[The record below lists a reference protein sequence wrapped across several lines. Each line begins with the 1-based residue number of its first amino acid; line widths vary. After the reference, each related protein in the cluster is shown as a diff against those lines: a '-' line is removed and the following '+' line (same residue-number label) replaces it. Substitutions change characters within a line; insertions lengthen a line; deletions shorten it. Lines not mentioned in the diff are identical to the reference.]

1 MKHRSLRKKNAGKN
15 LLTVFFGV
23 ISILYVFP
31 VFMVLLNSFK
41 KNTFVK
47 TETFSWPT
55 AESFAG
61 LDNFIKGLTF
71 GNYPFLKSALFSLV
85 ITLLSTALILLFTS
99 MAAWYIARVDSL
111 FCRIVYFACV
121 FSMVVP
127 FQMVMFTL
135 SKTADTLKL
144 NTPWTIPIIY
154 LGFGAGLAVFMFTG
168 FVKSIPLDIVYED
181 ADLVV
186 VNKPAGMVVHPAA
199 GNPDGTLVNA
209 LLAHCGET
217 LSGIGGEM
225 RPGIV
230 HRIDKETS
238 ELIAVAKNDEAHLA
252 LSEQLKD
259 KTMSRIYLAVV
270 RGCPREQ
277 EGRIDRP
284 IGRSPKDRKKMA
296 IVPDGRDAATR
307 YQVLERF
314 DGWSLLRLELE
325 TGRTH
330 QIRVHMASIGHPLMG
345 DCLYSSS
352 IIFPL

>member
-1 MKHRSLRKKNAGKN
+1 MIYRVGPEEAGQRFDVYLAAAAKISRSAAERQIENGSA
-15 LLTVFFGV
+15 
-23 ISILYVFP
+23 
-31 VFMVLLNSFK
+31 LLNGCQAPK
-41 KNTFVK
+41 KTPVSEGDAVDF
-47 TETFSWPT
+47 
-55 AESFAG
+55 
-61 LDNFIKGLTF
+61 
-71 GNYPFLKSALFSLV
+71 
-85 ITLLSTALILLFTS
+85 TLLEP
-99 MAAWYIARVDSL
+99 AACSCA
-111 FCRIVYFACV
+111 A
-121 FSMVVP
+121 
-127 FQMVMFTL
+127 Q
-135 SKTADTLKL
+135 
-144 NTPWTIPIIY
+144 
-154 LGFGAGLAVFMFTG
+154 
-168 FVKSIPLDIVYED
+168 SIPLDIVYED

-238 ELIAVAKNDEAHLA
+238 GLIAVAKNDEAHLA

-296 IVPDGRDAATR
+296 IVPDGRHAATR

-352 IIFPL
+352 NTPFESRHRDWLPGQLLHAAELRLVHPRTGEKMCFSAPIPANFEAVLDVLRRS

>member
-1 MKHRSLRKKNAGKN
+1 MIYRVGPEEAGQRFDVYLAAAAKISRSAAERQIENGSA
-15 LLTVFFGV
+15 
-23 ISILYVFP
+23 
-31 VFMVLLNSFK
+31 LLNGCQAPK
-41 KNTFVK
+41 KTPVS
-47 TETFSWPT
+47 EGD
-55 AESFAG
+55 A
-61 LDNFIKGLTF
+61 
-71 GNYPFLKSALFSLV
+71 
-85 ITLLSTALILLFTS
+85 
-99 MAAWYIARVDSL
+99 VD
-111 FCRIVYFACV
+111 
-121 FSMVVP
+121 
-127 FQMVMFTL
+127 FTL
-135 SKTADTLKL
+135 PEPAACSCA
-144 NTPWTIPIIY
+144 
-154 LGFGAGLAVFMFTG
+154 AQ
-168 FVKSIPLDIVYED
+168 SIPLDIVYED

-238 ELIAVAKNDEAHLA
+238 GLIAVAKNDEAHLA

-296 IVPDGRDAATR
+296 IVPDGRHAATR

-352 IIFPL
+352 NTPFESRHRDWLPGQLLHAAELRLVHPRTGEKMCFSAPIPANFEAVLDVLRRSQNV

>member
-1 MKHRSLRKKNAGKN
+1 MIYRVGSEEAGQRFDVYLAAAAKISRSAAERQIENGSA
-15 LLTVFFGV
+15 
-23 ISILYVFP
+23 
-31 VFMVLLNSFK
+31 LLNGCQAPK
-41 KNTFVK
+41 KTPVSEGDAVDF
-47 TETFSWPT
+47 
-55 AESFAG
+55 
-61 LDNFIKGLTF
+61 
-71 GNYPFLKSALFSLV
+71 
-85 ITLLSTALILLFTS
+85 TLLEP
-99 MAAWYIARVDSL
+99 AACSCA
-111 FCRIVYFACV
+111 A
-121 FSMVVP
+121 
-127 FQMVMFTL
+127 Q
-135 SKTADTLKL
+135 
-144 NTPWTIPIIY
+144 
-154 LGFGAGLAVFMFTG
+154 
-168 FVKSIPLDIVYED
+168 SIPLDIVYED

-217 LSGIGGEM
+217 LSGIGGEL

-238 ELIAVAKNDEAHLA
+238 GLIAVAKNDEAHLA

-296 IVPDGRDAATR
+296 IVPGGRHAATR

-352 IIFPL
+352 NTPFESRHRDWLPGQLLHAAELRLVHPRTGEKMCFSAPIPANFEAVLDVLRRS

>member
-1 MKHRSLRKKNAGKN
+1 MIYRVGPEEAGQRFDVYLAAAAKISRSAAERQIENGSA
-15 LLTVFFGV
+15 
-23 ISILYVFP
+23 
-31 VFMVLLNSFK
+31 LLNGCQAPK
-41 KNTFVK
+41 KTPVSEGDAVDF
-47 TETFSWPT
+47 
-55 AESFAG
+55 
-61 LDNFIKGLTF
+61 
-71 GNYPFLKSALFSLV
+71 
-85 ITLLSTALILLFTS
+85 TLLEP
-99 MAAWYIARVDSL
+99 AACSCA
-111 FCRIVYFACV
+111 A
-121 FSMVVP
+121 
-127 FQMVMFTL
+127 Q
-135 SKTADTLKL
+135 
-144 NTPWTIPIIY
+144 
-154 LGFGAGLAVFMFTG
+154 
-168 FVKSIPLDIVYED
+168 SIPLDIVYED

-217 LSGIGGEM
+217 LSGIGGEL

-238 ELIAVAKNDEAHLA
+238 GLIAVAKNDEAHLA

-296 IVPDGRDAATR
+296 IVPDGRHAATR

-352 IIFPL
+352 NTPFESRHRDWLPGQLLHAAELRLVHPRTGEKMCFSAPIPANFEAVLDVLRRSQNV

>member
-1 MKHRSLRKKNAGKN
+1 MIYRVGPEEAGQRFDVYLAAAAKISRSAAERQIENGSA
-15 LLTVFFGV
+15 
-23 ISILYVFP
+23 
-31 VFMVLLNSFK
+31 LLNGCQAPK
-41 KNTFVK
+41 KTPVSEGDAVDF
-47 TETFSWPT
+47 
-55 AESFAG
+55 
-61 LDNFIKGLTF
+61 
-71 GNYPFLKSALFSLV
+71 
-85 ITLLSTALILLFTS
+85 TLLEP
-99 MAAWYIARVDSL
+99 AACSCA
-111 FCRIVYFACV
+111 A
-121 FSMVVP
+121 
-127 FQMVMFTL
+127 Q
-135 SKTADTLKL
+135 
-144 NTPWTIPIIY
+144 
-154 LGFGAGLAVFMFTG
+154 
-168 FVKSIPLDIVYED
+168 SIPLDIVYED

-238 ELIAVAKNDEAHLA
+238 GLIAVAKNDEAHLA

-296 IVPDGRDAATR
+296 IVPDGRHAATR

-352 IIFPL
+352 NTPFESRHRDWLPGQLLHAAELRLVHPRTGEKMCFSAPIPANFEAVLDVLRRSQNV

>member
-1 MKHRSLRKKNAGKN
+1 MIYRVGPEEAGQRFDVYLAAAAKISRSAAERQIENGSA
-15 LLTVFFGV
+15 
-23 ISILYVFP
+23 
-31 VFMVLLNSFK
+31 LLNGCQAPK
-41 KNTFVK
+41 KTPVS
-47 TETFSWPT
+47 EGD
-55 AESFAG
+55 A
-61 LDNFIKGLTF
+61 
-71 GNYPFLKSALFSLV
+71 
-85 ITLLSTALILLFTS
+85 
-99 MAAWYIARVDSL
+99 VD
-111 FCRIVYFACV
+111 
-121 FSMVVP
+121 
-127 FQMVMFTL
+127 FTL
-135 SKTADTLKL
+135 PEPAACSCA
-144 NTPWTIPIIY
+144 
-154 LGFGAGLAVFMFTG
+154 AQ
-168 FVKSIPLDIVYED
+168 SIPLDIVYED

-217 LSGIGGEM
+217 LSGIGGEL

-238 ELIAVAKNDEAHLA
+238 GLIAVAKNDEAHLA

-296 IVPDGRDAATR
+296 IVPDGRHAATR

-352 IIFPL
+352 NTPFESRHRDWLPGQLLHAAELRLVHPRTGEKMCFSAPIPANFEAVVDVLRRSSNV

>member
-1 MKHRSLRKKNAGKN
+1 MIYRVGPEEAGQRFDVYLAAAAKISRSAAERQIENGSA
-15 LLTVFFGV
+15 
-23 ISILYVFP
+23 
-31 VFMVLLNSFK
+31 LLNGCQAPK
-41 KNTFVK
+41 KTPVS
-47 TETFSWPT
+47 EGD
-55 AESFAG
+55 AV
-61 LDNFIKGLTF
+61 D
-71 GNYPFLKSALFSLV
+71 
-85 ITLLSTALILLFTS
+85 FTVLEP
-99 MAAWYIARVDSL
+99 AACSCA
-111 FCRIVYFACV
+111 A
-121 FSMVVP
+121 
-127 FQMVMFTL
+127 Q
-135 SKTADTLKL
+135 
-144 NTPWTIPIIY
+144 
-154 LGFGAGLAVFMFTG
+154 
-168 FVKSIPLDIVYED
+168 SIPLDIVYED

-217 LSGIGGEM
+217 LSGIGGEL

-238 ELIAVAKNDEAHLA
+238 GLIAVAKNDEAHLA

-296 IVPDGRDAATR
+296 IVPGGRHAATR

-352 IIFPL
+352 NTPFESRHRDWLPGQLLHAAELRLVHPRTGEKMCFSAPIPANFEAVLDVLRRS

>member
-1 MKHRSLRKKNAGKN
+1 MIYRVGPEEAGQRFDVYLAAAAKISRSAAERQIENGSA
-15 LLTVFFGV
+15 
-23 ISILYVFP
+23 
-31 VFMVLLNSFK
+31 LLNGCQAPK
-41 KNTFVK
+41 KTPVSEGDAVDF
-47 TETFSWPT
+47 
-55 AESFAG
+55 
-61 LDNFIKGLTF
+61 
-71 GNYPFLKSALFSLV
+71 
-85 ITLLSTALILLFTS
+85 TLLEP
-99 MAAWYIARVDSL
+99 AACSCA
-111 FCRIVYFACV
+111 A
-121 FSMVVP
+121 
-127 FQMVMFTL
+127 Q
-135 SKTADTLKL
+135 
-144 NTPWTIPIIY
+144 
-154 LGFGAGLAVFMFTG
+154 
-168 FVKSIPLDIVYED
+168 SIPLDIVYED

-217 LSGIGGEM
+217 LSGIGGEL

-238 ELIAVAKNDEAHLA
+238 GLIAVAKNDEAHLA

-296 IVPDGRDAATR
+296 IVPDGRQAATR
-307 YQVLERF
+307 YQVLERLH
-314 DGWSLLRLELE
+314 GWSLLRLELE

-352 IIFPL
+352 NTPFESRHRDWLPGQLLHAAELRLVHPRTGEKMCFSAPIPANFEAVLDVLRRS

>member
-1 MKHRSLRKKNAGKN
+1 MIYRVGPEEAGQRFDVYLAAAAKISRSAAERQIENGSA
-15 LLTVFFGV
+15 
-23 ISILYVFP
+23 
-31 VFMVLLNSFK
+31 LLNGCQAPK
-41 KNTFVK
+41 KTPVSEGDAVDF
-47 TETFSWPT
+47 
-55 AESFAG
+55 
-61 LDNFIKGLTF
+61 
-71 GNYPFLKSALFSLV
+71 
-85 ITLLSTALILLFTS
+85 TLLEP
-99 MAAWYIARVDSL
+99 AACSCA
-111 FCRIVYFACV
+111 A
-121 FSMVVP
+121 
-127 FQMVMFTL
+127 Q
-135 SKTADTLKL
+135 
-144 NTPWTIPIIY
+144 
-154 LGFGAGLAVFMFTG
+154 
-168 FVKSIPLDIVYED
+168 SIPLDIVYED

-238 ELIAVAKNDEAHLA
+238 GLIAVAKNDAAHLA

-296 IVPDGRDAATR
+296 IVPDGRHAATR

-352 IIFPL
+352 NTPFESRHRDWLPGQLLHAAELRLVHPRTGEKMCFSAPIPANFEAVLDVLRRSQNV